1 MSHPDAYTM
10 GNSGRNLV
18 DSQRIIA
25 ANASLSKSIP
35 IKERLKLQIRGDWQN
50 PFKWFNWG
58 ATPTTPY
65 TSNATN
71 ALRYFGKIANGNE
84 ASTNNGGLTML
95 NLTLAL
101 VW

>member
-1 MSHPDAYTM
+1 M

-25 ANASLSKSIP
+25 AQRLALSNSIS

-58 ATPTTPY
+58 AIPTTAY

-71 ALRYFGKIANGNE
+71 AIRNFGKIANGNE